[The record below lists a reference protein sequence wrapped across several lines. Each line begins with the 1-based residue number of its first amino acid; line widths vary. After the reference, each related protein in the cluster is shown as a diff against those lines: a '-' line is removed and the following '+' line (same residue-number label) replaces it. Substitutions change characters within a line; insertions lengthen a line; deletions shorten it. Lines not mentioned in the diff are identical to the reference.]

1 MSAIGRGA
9 SVRPS
14 LATGALQHDEVREGA
29 VTTVDAVLGRAP
41 DEILASQRAAFLR
54 EGPPSPQERRTD
66 LKKLRAA
73 LLARRPAI
81 ERALDADFGH
91 RSRHETALLEMV
103 SVVRGI
109 DYLHRHLRRF
119 MAPAS
124 RRVAMAFRFA
134 SARIEYQPLGVIGII
149 APWNYPVALAL
160 MPLATAIAAGNRAMV
175 KPSELTPET
184 SRLLAAMLSDTFPE
198 EQAAV
203 VTGDAAVGAAFAAL
217 PFDHLLF
224 TGSTAVGRAVMRAA
238 SNSLVPVTLELGGKS
253 PVIVARGYA
262 DDRVAGTIAVG
273 KLANAGQ
280 TCTAP
285 DYVMVHADDVKAFAA
300 AYGRSVAALYPAG
313 PASDDYT
320 SVINERHFERLR
332 RLIDDARAKGA
343 QVAGV
348 GARPE
353 SAQGRPCTVAP
364 TLILGATDG
373 MAIMQEE
380 IFGPV
385 LPVLTYG
392 TIDEAIAY
400 VNAHP
405 RPLSLYYFGG
415 DDGDRRKVLSRTTS
429 GNVGINTTMMYYPQD
444 DLPFGG
450 VGASGMGAYH
460 AIEGFRRMS
469 HAKGIYVQ
477 GRWNVSDLLRAPF
490 GRVADAILGMMLR

>member
-1 MSAIGRGA
+1 MTIVAAAPGRG
-9 SVRPS
+9 
-14 LATGALQHDEVREGA
+14 LDQ
-29 VTTVDAVLGRAP
+29 
-41 DEILASQRAAFLR
+41 ILARQRAAFLR
-54 EGPPSPQERRTD
+54 DGPPSLQERRAA

-73 LLARRPAI
+73 VLARRAAI

-91 RSRHETALLEMV
+91 RSRHETAMLEMV
-103 SVVRGI
+103 SLVQGI
-109 DYLHRHLRRF
+109 DYLHRNLRRF
-119 MAPAS
+119 MRPT
-124 RRVAMAFRFA
+124 RRHVALTFRFA

-149 APWNYPVALAL
+149 APWNYPLALAL

-175 KPSELTPET
+175 KPSEFTPET
-184 SRLLAAMLSDTFPE
+184 SRLLAAMLAETFSE
-198 EQAAV
+198 EQVAV
-203 VTGDAAVGAAFAAL
+203 VTGDAAAGAAFAAL

-238 SNSLVPVTLELGGKS
+238 AENLVPVTLELGGKS
-253 PVIVARGYA
+253 PVLVAPGYA
-262 DDRVAGTIAVG
+262 DDRVAGTIALG

-300 AYGRSVAALYPAG
+300 AYGRAVEALYPDG
-313 PASDDYT
+313 PASTDYT
-320 SVINERHFERLR
+320 SIINDRHFERLR
-332 RLIDDARAKGA
+332 RLIDDASAKGA
-343 QVAGV
+343 QVASA

-353 SAQGRPCTVAP
+353 SVQGRPCTLAP
-364 TLILGATDG
+364 TLVLGATDD
-373 MAIMQEE
+373 MAVMREE

-385 LPVLTYG
+385 LPVIAYRTV
-392 TIDEAIAY
+392 DEAIAY

-405 RPLSLYYFGG
+405 RPLSLYYFGA

-460 AIEGFRRMS
+460 GVEGFRRMS

-477 GRWNVSDLLRAPF
+477 GRWNAADLMRAPF
-490 GRVADAILGMMLR
+490 GRLADTMLNMMLR

>member
-1 MSAIGRGA
+1 MSGIGR
-9 SVRPS
+9 
-14 LATGALQHDEVREGA
+14 TGMNETWEAALTTFPAVSGREL
-29 VTTVDAVLGRAP
+29 DK
-41 DEILASQRAAFLR
+41 ILARQRAAFLR
-54 EGPPSPQERRTD
+54 DGPPSLSERRTD

-73 LLARRPAI
+73 ILDRRAEI

-91 RSRHETALLEMV
+91 RSRHETAMLEMV
-103 SVVRGI
+103 STVQGI
-109 DYLHRHLRRF
+109 DYLHRNLHRF
-119 MAPAS
+119 MAPT
-124 RRVAMAFRFA
+124 RRHVALTFLFA
-134 SARIEYQPLGVIGII
+134 GAHVEYQPLGVVGII
-149 APWNYPVALAL
+149 APWNYPLALAL

-175 KPSELTPET
+175 KPSEATPET
-184 SRLLAAMLSDTFPE
+184 SRLLASMLAETFRD
-198 EQAAV
+198 EQVAV
-203 VTGDAAVGAAFAAL
+203 LTGDAVVGAAFAAL

-238 SNSLVPVTLELGGKS
+238 SNNLVPVTLELGGKS
-253 PVIVARGYA
+253 PVIVAPGHV
-262 DDRVAGTIAVG
+262 DDRSARTIALG
-273 KLANAGQ
+273 KLTNAGQ

-300 AYGRSVAALYPAG
+300 AYGRAVEALYPHG

-320 SVINERHFERLR
+320 SIINERHFDRLR
-332 RLIDDARAKGA
+332 RLIDDAHAKGA
-343 QVAGV
+343 LVSDV
-348 GARPE
+348 GALSE
-353 SAQGRPCTVAP
+353 TALGRPHALAP
-364 TLILGATDG
+364 ALVLGATDD

-385 LPVLTYG
+385 LPVVTYG

-400 VNAHP
+400 VNARP

-415 DDGDRRKVLSRTTS
+415 NDDDRRKVLSRTTS

-460 AIEGFRRMS
+460 GVEGFRRMS

-477 GRWNVSDLLRAPF
+477 GRWNVSDLMRAPF

>member
-1 MSAIGRGA
+1 M
-9 SVRPS
+9 
-14 LATGALQHDEVREGA
+14 GALRRDEIGEEPMTSVGA
-29 VTTVDAVLGRAP
+29 VSGRTA
-41 DEILASQRAAFLR
+41 DQILARQRAAFVRDAPPSLR
-54 EGPPSPQERRTD
+54 ERRAD

-73 LLARRPAI
+73 ILARRAAI

-91 RSRHETALLEMV
+91 RSRHETAMLEMV
-103 SVVRGI
+103 TVVQGI
-109 DYLHRHLRRF
+109 DYLHRNLRHF
-119 MAPAS
+119 MAPER
-124 RRVAMAFRFA
+124 RRVAMVFRFA

-149 APWNYPVALAL
+149 APWNYPLALAL

-175 KPSELTPET
+175 KPSEFTPET
-184 SRLLAAMLSDTFPE
+184 SRLLAAILADTFPE

-203 VTGDAAVGAAFAAL
+203 VPGDAAVGAAFAAL

-224 TGSTAVGRAVMRAA
+224 TGSTAVGRAVMQAA
-238 SNSLVPVTLELGGKS
+238 SDNLVPVTLELGGKS
-253 PVIVARGYA
+253 PVIVAPGYA
-262 DDRVAGTIAVG
+262 DDRVAGTIALG

-285 DYVMVHADDVKAFAA
+285 DYVMVHEDDVKAFAA
-300 AYGRSVAALYPAG
+300 AYGRSVAALYPDG

-320 SVINERHFERLR
+320 SIINDRHFGRLR
-332 RLIDDARAKGA
+332 RLIDDAHAKGA
-343 QVAGV
+343 RVTDV

-353 SAQGRPCTVAP
+353 SAQGRPCTLAP
-364 TLILGATDG
+364 TLVLGATDD

-385 LPVLTYG
+385 LPVLIYG

-460 AIEGFRRMS
+460 GIEGFRRMS

-477 GRWNVSDLLRAPF
+477 GRWNVSDLTRPPS
-490 GRVADAILGMMLR
+490 GRLADAILGMMLRH